1 MESHQL
7 RNQNGLAGVRT
18 ALRREMPRLRDVYSV
33 KSLEIFGSFV
43 RGEASPSSDL
53 DLLVEF
59 EQTPTL
65 FSFIRLENE
74 LSELLGIRVDL
85 VMKNG
90 LKPALGARILA
101 EAEAV

>member
-1 MESHQL
+1 MNSHEL
-7 RNQNGLAGVRT
+7 RNKKGLAGVRK
-18 ALRREMPRLRDVYSV
+18 ALRREMPRLRDAYSV

-59 EQTPTL
+59 DQTPTL
-65 FSFIRLENE
+65 FSFVRLENE
-74 LSELLGIRVDL
+74 LSQLLGIKVDL
-85 VMKNG
+85 VMKDS
-90 LKPALGARILA
+90 LKPVLGARILA

>member
-1 MESHQL
+1 MDTLPPAPAEKLEKIRSVLQK
-7 RNQNGLAGVRT
+7 
-18 ALRREMPRLRDVYSV
+18 EMPRLREEHSV
-33 KSLEIFGSFV
+33 TSLEIFGSFV

-85 VMKNG
+85 VMRNG